1 MEDSILT
8 LHEIAYCF
16 CALLQ
21 LDFVA
26 LQDQHH
32 HLDCSSPNTA
42 FDCLYP
48 LPPPGG
54 ERLAMAGG

>member
-1 MEDSILT
+1 MRPPPPCCRSRAPSLTGTLVQAKLQSGEVPMEDSILT

-26 LQDQHH
+26 LQVP
-32 HLDCSSPNTA
+32 SP
-42 FDCLYP
+42 
-48 LPPPGG
+48 
-54 ERLAMAGG
+54 